1 MAGTIFQQNL
11 LVHTITLIIDLEIIV
26 YLQNLWHNHQ
36 AMKCIILPYG
46 DAGWMEKTRILEEL
60 IVSRNVPP
68 FIYNDVLILVPS
80 SRMKRMYGRLFLDL
94 VHRKGSSALV
104 QPEIQT
110 LHQFFEKL
118 YSSLNGPRLMD
129 ENSRL
134 FLLEGLVKERL
145 INASLFNQSPDLL
158 APSLS
163 AALAKMIEQL
173 SAAGVMPADLSLK
186 IKDAEFFDKPQ
197 VRLLI
202 DVYTRYTAL
211 LEKRGLTD
219 PAGMRAHLRDHFDP
233 AWLAHYSRIVIDGI
247 QDTGRLETDILR
259 KMVECGD
266 CAYLVDAPSPDLLE
280 RAGESHPLRITKDFI
295 SAVGIAPKAG
305 RAGMNNDDRFLASTV
320 FSDKPFSETIQNA
333 PSPSTFSKTINLL
346 STVNTREEV
355 SMIAGMVKRSL
366 KNGIVPDSILVAFPS
381 LDEYGPLVEEIF
393 NDYGIPYNRALGR
406 QLSTSPVSTSVVSLL
421 RSFQEDFSGQSLLRI
436 ISSPFTKFSEDQ
448 GLSPALDGLMR
459 DRRITGGK
467 DKLLSAV
474 AHHDRGENGRDL
486 LSGPLK
492 ELFAALDPFDAKEAS
507 PLSLWMERLDGLIS
521 WSGLAARVDK
531 IHGPLNINL
540 QAFKKLNDT
549 LDSLAHAGML
559 FPEYTYTFNEWMFLL
574 KTTFMH
580 TRFQVPPEDEG
591 GVQILGIEESMGH
604 PWKEIYLGG
613 LVDAKFPQRLP
624 QNIFLPEQALESM
637 GVRTLEKTRLNAAY
651 HFYRLLLSAGT
662 VTLTYP
668 ENEGDRP
675 VVPSSFLEELTPLKK
690 SGLLNRGIGKTS
702 HIQFSLK
709 LEESHSIPELAKAT
723 SLSGNMNG
731 IQHILNA
738 GLEGLSGIR
747 SAIEYRPAEP
757 TSPVVPLQKREFW
770 VTELDD
776 YLNCPYRYYV
786 RHVLGI
792 EPLEE
797 VTEDISPLDRGSK
810 IHAILRNFY
819 LSWNKTVA
827 RETRGEAQAFL
838 RKLADSA
845 FDKEAD
851 TFRNRRDKERFLTV
865 MAERFLDAEE
875 AFWKQGM
882 KPAYLEHKIE
892 HYRLVLSNGE
902 EVELSA
908 KIDRID
914 VDSNGDFIIVDYKTG
929 SYPLPKMNAEQDIF
943 QLPVYAVMAMQQ
955 VRAWRAAPLRKPI
968 GLAYYDLA
976 GKTAGGARDVVLFNK
991 EARND
996 HPMARPKAS
1005 PKNAE
1010 EFEAILKQS
1019 MDKARMAVEG
1029 IHAGNFSAK
1038 PQNENKCRYCPNEMM
1053 CEKKEP

>member
-1 MAGTIFQQNL
+1 M
-11 LVHTITLIIDLEIIV
+11 VHANTVIPDLESIV
-26 YLQNLWHNHQ
+26 YLQDLWHNHR
-36 AMKCIILPYG
+36 AMKCIMLPYG
-46 DAGWMEKTRILEEL
+46 DAGWTEKTRILEDL
-60 IVSRNVPP
+60 IASRNVPP
-68 FIYNDVLILVPS
+68 FIFNDVLILVPS
-80 SRMKRMYGRLFLDL
+80 SRMKRMYGRLFLEL
-94 VHRKGSSALV
+94 VRSKGSSALV

-118 YSSLNGPRLMD
+118 YANLNGPRLMD

-145 INASLFNQSPDLL
+145 ISGPLFNQSADLL

-163 AALAKMIEQL
+163 AALAQMIEQL
-173 SAAGVMPADLSLK
+173 SAAGVMPGDLTLK
-186 IKDAEFFDKPQ
+186 IRDAEFFDKPQ
-197 VRLLI
+197 VSLLI
-202 DVYTRYTAL
+202 DVYTRYMAL

-219 PAGMRAHLRDHFDP
+219 PAGMRAHLRDRFDP
-233 AWLAHYSRIVIDGI
+233 AWLARYSRIVIDGI
-247 QDTGRLETDILR
+247 QDTGRLEADLLR
-259 KMVECGD
+259 KMLECGD
-266 CAYLVDAPSPDLLE
+266 GAYLVDAPSPDLLG
-280 RAGESHPLRITKDFI
+280 RAGESHPLAITKDVL
-295 SAVGIAPKAG
+295 SAVGLTLEDARI
-305 RAGMNNDDRFLASTV
+305 GMDNDDRFLASTM
-320 FSDKPFSETIQNA
+320 FSDKPFAETMQIA
-333 PSPSTFSKTINLL
+333 PSPATFSKTINLL
-346 STVNTREEV
+346 STINSREEV

-366 KNGIVPDSILVAFPS
+366 KNGIVPDSILVTFPS
-381 LDEYGPLVEEIF
+381 LDEYGPLVEELF
-393 NDYGIPYNRALGR
+393 TDYGIPYNRALGR
-406 QLSTSPVSTSVVSLL
+406 QLSTSPVSTAVISLL
-421 RSFQEDFSGQSLLRI
+421 RSFQEDFSGPSLMRI

-448 GLSPALDGLMR
+448 GIAPALDRLMR

-467 DKLLSAV
+467 DKLLSAL
-474 AHHDRGENGRDL
+474 AHQAGGEGGRDL

-492 ELFAALDPFDAKEAS
+492 DLFAALDPFAVKEAS
-507 PLSLWMERLDGLIS
+507 PLSIWMERLDGLIS
-521 WSGLAARVDK
+521 WSGLAERVDK

-540 QAFKKLNDT
+540 QAFRKLNAA
-549 LDSLAHAGML
+549 LASLRRAGDL
-559 FPEYTYTFNEWMFLL
+559 FPEYTCTFNEWLFLL
-574 KTTFMH
+574 KKTFMH

-591 GVQILGIEESMGH
+591 GVQVLGIEESMGH

-637 GVRTLEKTRLNAAY
+637 GVRTLEKARLNAAY
-651 HFYRLLLSAGT
+651 HFYRLLLSAVT

-675 VVPSSFLEELTPLKK
+675 VVPSPFLEELTPLKK

-709 LEESHSIPELAKAT
+709 LEESHSIPELAKAMG
-723 SLSGNMNG
+723 LSGNMNN
-731 IQHILNA
+731 IQDILNA
-738 GLEGLSGIR
+738 GLEGLAGVR
-747 SAIEYRPAEP
+747 SAIEFRPAEP
-757 TSPVVPLQKREFW
+757 TSSVAPQQKREFW

-776 YLNCPYRYYV
+776 YLNCPYQYYV
-786 RHVLGI
+786 RHILGI

-819 LSWNKTVA
+819 LSWNRTVT
-827 RETRGEAQAFL
+827 RETRGEALALL
-838 RKLADSA
+838 RQLADSA

-882 KPAYLEHKIE
+882 KPAYLEQKIGQ
-892 HYRLVLSNGE
+892 YRLVLSSGE

-943 QLPVYAVMAMQQ
+943 QLPVYAIMALQQ
-955 VRAWRAAPLRKPI
+955 VGAPRSVHLRKPI

-976 GKTAGGARDVVLFNK
+976 GKTGGGARDVVLFNK
-991 EARND
+991 EVRND
-996 HPMARPKAS
+996 HPMAKPKAS
-1005 PKNAE
+1005 PKSAE
-1010 EFEAILKQS
+1010 EFEAILQQS
-1019 MDKARMAVEG
+1019 MDKARKAIEG
-1029 IHAGNFSAK
+1029 IRAGDFPAK
-1038 PQNENKCRYCPNEMM
+1038 PRDESKCRYCPNEMM